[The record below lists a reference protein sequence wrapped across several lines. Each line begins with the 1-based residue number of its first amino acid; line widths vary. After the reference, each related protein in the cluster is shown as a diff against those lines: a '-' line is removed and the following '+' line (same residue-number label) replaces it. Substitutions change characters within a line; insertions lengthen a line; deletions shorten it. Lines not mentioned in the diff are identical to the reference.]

1 MFFVINKENHLN
13 YCTNKENHLNY
24 CTNKENHLNYCT
36 NKENHLNYYLLIYYY
51 GPTTTTNYEFQFNWW
66 Y

>member
-24 CTNKENHLNYCT
+24 CTNKENQ
-36 NKENHLNYYLLIYYY
+36 LNYYLLIYYY
-51 GPTTTTNYEFQFNWW
+51 GPTTTTNYEFRLNRRN
-66 Y
+66 